1 MRNGTQRVNKP
12 QRRGKTTNEFNFHG
26 PTHVNLS
33 VGNQASLEKFLSELL
48 DKRLKGIL
56 PGLSAST
63 NEETERA
70 DRHQTPLTNHEVEAN
85 TPGEAESF
93 TTGSGSL
100 YSSTGSIESEKPLP
114 GSQSKLS
121 VVLEG
126 EASCPPCLRNRV
138 FCIIPFNSD
147 RDLTCVNCDESP
159 RQCILN
165 ERALHLIDMHRKAT
179 RHIAGDL
186 DSMFGASSSK
196 QTTLPEVHETSR
208 NSLASASPVESHKER
223 SSCCHSRRPSYR
235 SSITPEGRV
244 AHSIEVDEQLRASQR
259 SRNESHSRTS
269 TLRLLI
275 PENDGYNVTFIGN
288 TASTSE

>member
-138 FCIIPFNSD
+138 FCINPFNSD

-165 ERALHLIDMHRKAT
+165 ERALHLIDMHRMAT

-208 NSLASASPVESHKER
+208 NSLASASPVEPHKER
-223 SSCCHSRRPSYR
+223 SPCYRSRRRSHR
-235 SSITPEGRV
+235 SSIKPEGGV
-244 AHSIEVDEQLRASQR
+244 APSIESDEVSGR
-259 SRNESHSRTS
+259 SEQNRNESPSCAS
-269 TLRLLI
+269 TLRLSI
-275 PENDGYNVTFIGN
+275 PENPGSDVTFIRYTG
-288 TASTSE
+288 STS